1 MARWITTTMLLE
13 ELQTAE
19 DKRGWDQ
26 FCSHFQPVVS
36 NFAKRLGMSIN
47 DAEDAAQETM
57 LAFLKAF
64 RGGKYDRNKGSL
76 SNWLFGIAKRVI
88 LNLRGRQPLEK
99 LVADRTTGT
108 SFWDIIEDDQSIQ
121 QTWEAEWRQMVLK
134 RCLERVKGEFEPRVL
149 DAFHLYAISGKPI
162 EEVCAEL
169 EMSRNAVYINKSRV
183 LSRLRK
189 LAEDYQGSDGERII

>member
-1 MARWITTTMLLE
+1 MARWVTTTMLLE
-13 ELQTAE
+13 ELEAA
-19 DKRGWDQ
+19 DDDRRGWDQ
-26 FCSHFQPVVS
+26 FCSHFQPVVRS
-36 NFAKRLGMSIN
+36 FARRLGMSMN

-76 SNWLFGIAKRVI
+76 SNWLFGIARRVI

-134 RCLERVKGEFEPRVL
+134 RCQMVGGLLLIG
-149 DAFHLYAISGKPI
+149 
-162 EEVCAEL
+162 
-169 EMSRNAVYINKSRV
+169 
-183 LSRLRK
+183 
-189 LAEDYQGSDGERII
+189 